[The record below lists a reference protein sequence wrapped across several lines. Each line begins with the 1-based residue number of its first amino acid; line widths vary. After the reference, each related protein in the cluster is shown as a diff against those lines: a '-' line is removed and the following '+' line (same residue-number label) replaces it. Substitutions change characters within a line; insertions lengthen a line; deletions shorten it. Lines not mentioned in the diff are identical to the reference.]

1 MSKFLGM
8 VPTLEWDHSSSLT
21 LSIHVL
27 TPSMSLSISSLLYRG
42 IALQPQTTLVLL
54 LVRDVGYVGICDHMK
69 KGKGV
74 DLYSASR
81 VIASN
86 ALFVTNQSRTATAC
100 SLQTQASA
108 AAG

>member
-1 MSKFLGM
+1 VNLIFNELF
-8 VPTLEWDHSSSLT
+8 VATLNQSPVLKLT
-21 LSIHVL
+21 AFPMHVK
-27 TPSMSLSISSLLYRG
+27 S
-42 IALQPQTTLVLL
+42 
-54 LVRDVGYVGICDHMK
+54 K

-86 ALFVTNQSRTATAC
+86 AFFVTNQSRTTTATAC